1 MRHLAY
7 EHSLGAMTRLTL
19 TLLVSFVPLANA
31 GVGDVY
37 YCVQNRVDVIEAGAG
52 HSELM
57 LDKFTMKWLEGEI
70 RRKSGSE
77 YSMPILFSAQET
89 FTAGKTDSKVIEH
102 WSLNDGRFQS
112 VFSMNDLRS
121 SVIIVNATC
130 DKFD

>member
-1 MRHLAY
+1 LKINQ
-7 EHSLGAMTRLTL
+7 LLL

-37 YCVQNRVDVIEAGAG
+37 YCVQNRADAISSDIG
-52 HSELM
+52 HRELR
-57 LDKFTMKWLEGEI
+57 LDKFTMKWLEDEI
-70 RRKSGSE
+70 ITKRGDLDDSL
-77 YSMPILFSAQET
+77 PILFSSQET

-121 SVIIVNATC
+121 SVIIGNATC